1 MIKLLPVVLSPP
13 GVTVPQIQKEHHIAQ
28 QTGQTSL
35 EITRNK
41 SINQSINLSSNFN
54 KRSITLLNKPDKQA
68 FMQQSTNQAVLNLQS
83 MNHLKEIYSLQ

>member
-28 QTGQTSL
+28 QTRQTSL